1 MEIEVLVS
9 TMNLSNKEELIKNM
23 NIKTKYTIINQT
35 QNIEAIQEN
44 NVYNYNEKGLSRSRN
59 RAISQAQEEICI
71 IADDDVEYVDNYET
85 IIKNAYEKHKDADI
99 ITFYM
104 ESLNP
109 NRPIKKV
116 KAKKINQ
123 ITAMRIISSQIS
135 FKKQSLINNNITF
148 DEDFGAGAK
157 YNRSEETIMLV
168 DAIRKDLK
176 IININ
181 ETIGTIKQDSS
192 TWFEGFN
199 EDFFFKQGACFY
211 RINRKTYLLLIMQY
225 AIRKYKLYKQNLTI
239 KTAILNMLKGAKQY
253 KKSKE

>member
-1 MEIEVLVS
+1 MKIEVLVS
-9 TMNLSNKEELIKNM
+9 TMNLNNTKELIKNM

-35 QNIEAIQEN
+35 QNIEAIQDN

-59 RAISQAQEEICI
+59 RAISHAKEEICI
-71 IADDDVEYVDNYET
+71 IADDDVKYVDNYEK

-99 ITFYM
+99 ITFYI
-104 ESLNP
+104 ESLNQ

-116 KAKKINQ
+116 KSKKINQ

-135 FKKQSLINNNITF
+135 FKKQSLINNNIIF
-148 DEDFGAGAK
+148 DEEFGAGAK
-157 YNRSEETIMLV
+157 YDRSEETIMLV
-168 DAIRKDLK
+168 DSLRKGLK

-181 ETIGTIKQDSS
+181 ETIGTVQQDTS
-192 TWFEGFN
+192 TWFKGFN

-211 RINRKTYLLLIMQY
+211 RMNKKTYLLLIMQY

-239 KTAILNMLKGAKQY
+239 KTAIYSMLKGAKQY
-253 KKSKE
+253 KMNK